1 MFLKYLGFCKPL
13 AILIAPSPP
22 TLTLFCIKL
31 EGKVQVGN
39 LSKFI
44 KDLLLS
50 HDFWNVVL
58 SFWTLSTFWH
68 SACSSVTS
76 VTSLSLEFL
85 IWKELSPDAWRHF
98 TPTLIVESNQI
109 SFVTNW
115 NLYAKRNWRTS
126 SWSEWELMNN
136 GDDNVWTKMKQND
149 SEFKYNRWVDE
160 GLCWSPEK
168 HNLRKTSLENSR
180 KLMQNMRLSPSGTPS
195 VQLTFAA
202 PSQFD
207 YAGNQPT
214 NQGQSW
220 FLRKIFIASL
230 LRVAFHKTTAD
241 FRQLPSCFSFLKIQL
256 KHMETPFHA
265 PTAKTRQNKI
275 YWTEESNNCPLTHKL
290 IPLD

>member
-1 MFLKYLGFCKPL
+1 M
-13 AILIAPSPP
+13 
-22 TLTLFCIKL
+22 
-31 EGKVQVGN
+31 
-39 LSKFI
+39 KFWI
-44 KDLLLS
+44 FEL
-50 HDFWNVVL
+50 
-58 SFWTLSTFWH
+58 LSTFWH
-68 SACSSVTS
+68 SLCSSVTS

-136 GDDNVWTKMKQND
+136 GDDNVWTKMKQNN
-149 SEFKYNRWVDE
+149 SEFKYNRWIDE
-160 GLCWSPEK
+160 RLGWSTEK
-168 HNLRKTSLENSR
+168 HNLRGTSLENSR

-214 NQGQSW
+214 NQPGPE
-220 FLRKIFIASL
+220 LIFSQNFYRISP
-230 LRVAFHKTTAD
+230 TTKP
-241 FRQLPSCFSFLKIQL
+241 QLIFD
-256 KHMETPFHA
+256 
-265 PTAKTRQNKI
+265 N
-275 YWTEESNNCPLTHKL
+275 
-290 IPLD
+290 

>member
-31 EGKVQVGN
+31 EGKSQVGN

-109 SFVTNW
+109 SFATNW

-126 SWSEWELMNN
+126 KWSEWELMNN

-168 HNLRKTSLENSR
+168 HNLRKN
-180 KLMQNMRLSPSGTPS
+180 KFGK
-195 VQLTFAA
+195 FA
-202 PSQFD
+202 
-207 YAGNQPT
+207 
-214 NQGQSW
+214 
-220 FLRKIFIASL
+220 
-230 LRVAFHKTTAD
+230 
-241 FRQLPSCFSFLKIQL
+241 
-256 KHMETPFHA
+256 
-265 PTAKTRQNKI
+265 KI
-275 YWTEESNNCPLTHKL
+275 YAKYAAESKRYT
-290 IPLD
+290 